1 MVITDVRQIR
11 DLLPTMQQFCL
22 KGNFVTADERK
33 VSEKPLYAFVI
44 NNSSKTFVDRYKVN
58 FSLYVGEYFL
68 CLVLVKD
75 GEKITRYNDFIVCPR
90 KGYYTEDMWPWDV
103 DDIGLS
109 VISGNISKNI
119 IYFATDETD
128 AITIRMGLHNG
139 KRNVK
144 KRFDDLNTSSYNQL
158 MRNVLRSYQAATG
171 NVVRH
176 STMLCL
182 PAPKKEVVL
191 TTEVV
196 IV

>member
-1 MVITDVRQIR
+1 MTDE
-11 DLLPTMQQFCL
+11 
-22 KGNFVTADERK
+22 KKA
-33 VSEKPLYAFVI
+33 SEKPLYAFVI
-44 NNSSKTFVDRYKVN
+44 NNSSKTLVDRYRVS

-109 VISGNISKNI
+109 IVSGNISKNI
-119 IYFATDETD
+119 IYFANDETD
-128 AITIRMGLHNG
+128 AIHIRMGLHGG
-139 KRNVK
+139 KRSVK
-144 KRFDDLNTSSYNQL
+144 KRVDDLDISSYKQL
-158 MRNVLRSYQAATG
+158 MRNVLRSYQSATS

-182 PAPKKEVVL
+182 PEPKKEVVL

>member
-22 KGNFVTADERK
+22 KGNFVTADEQK
-33 VSEKPLYAFVI
+33 VNEKPLYAFVI
-44 NNSSKTFVDRYKVN
+44 NNSSKTFVDRYKVS

-109 VISGNISKNI
+109 IVSGNISKNI

-128 AITIRMGLHNG
+128 AIHIRMGLHNG
-139 KRNVK
+139 KRSVE
-144 KRFDDLNTSSYNQL
+144 KRIDDLDISSYKQL

-182 PAPKKEVVL
+182 PEPKKEVIL

>member
-1 MVITDVRQIR
+1 MVITDIRQIR

-22 KGNFVTADERK
+22 KGNFVMTDEK
-33 VSEKPLYAFVI
+33 KASEKPLYAFVI
-44 NNSSKTFVDRYKVN
+44 NNSSKTLVDRYRVR

-90 KGYYTEDMWPWDV
+90 KGYYTEDMWPWDI
-103 DDIGLS
+103 DGIGLS
-109 VISGNISKNI
+109 IVSGNISKNI

-128 AITIRMGLHNG
+128 AIHIRMGLHGG
-139 KRNVK
+139 KRSVK
-144 KRFDDLNTSSYNQL
+144 KRVDDLDISSYKQL
-158 MRNVLRSYQAATG
+158 MRNVLRSYQSATS

-182 PAPKKEVVL
+182 PEPKKEVVL

>member
-1 MVITDVRQIR
+1 MTDE
-11 DLLPTMQQFCL
+11 
-22 KGNFVTADERK
+22 KKA
-33 VSEKPLYAFVI
+33 SEKPLYAFVI
-44 NNSSKTFVDRYKVN
+44 NNSSKTLVDRYRVS

-109 VISGNISKNI
+109 IVSGNISKNI

-128 AITIRMGLHNG
+128 AIHIRMGLHSG
-139 KRNVK
+139 RRNVK
-144 KRFDDLNTSSYNQL
+144 KRVDDLDTSSYKQL
-158 MRNVLRSYQAATG
+158 MRNVLRSYQSATS

-182 PAPKKEVVL
+182 PEPKKEVIL

>member
-1 MVITDVRQIR
+1 
-11 DLLPTMQQFCL
+11 MQQFCL
-22 KGNFVTADERK
+22 KGNFVMADEK
-33 VSEKPLYAFVI
+33 QVSEKPLYAFVI
-44 NNSSKTFVDRYKVN
+44 NNSSKTLIDRYRVN

-90 KGYYTEDMWPWDV
+90 KGYYTEDMWSWDI

-109 VISGNISKNI
+109 IVSGNISKNI

-128 AITIRMGLHNG
+128 AIHIRMGLHGG
-139 KRNVK
+139 KRSVK
-144 KRFDDLNTSSYNQL
+144 KRVDDLDISSYKQL
-158 MRNVLRSYQAATG
+158 MRNVLRSYQSATS

-182 PAPKKEVVL
+182 PEPKKEVIL